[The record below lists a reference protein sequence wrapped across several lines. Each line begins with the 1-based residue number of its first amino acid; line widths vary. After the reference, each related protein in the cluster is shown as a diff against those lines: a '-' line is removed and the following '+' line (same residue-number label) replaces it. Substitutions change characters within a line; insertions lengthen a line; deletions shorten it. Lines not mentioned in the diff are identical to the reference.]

1 METVNIREFLLLI
14 WGTLELEEGAGRVNA
29 GRWESFHLYICE
41 MFSAPVY
48 FFILKRL
55 PRDFLVTFRCHTVR
69 PKWEKNT
76 FKSVCQ
82 GRCWFNVR
90 KGERCPLSVPVTGD
104 HNCLMGLRWEPPRS
118 FPPWLQPWAESQQDA
133 HGGTWSKH
141 SFIGLI
147 PCRFYFPLSFG
158 LQAYDPSTLVCPRL
172 QGKEQLTE
180 QSPQRSFLEGPALGL
195 DCWLTSGDWA
205 SGSLPKVDE
214 PRASL
219 PSIYIRSP

>member
-29 GRWESFHLYICE
+29 GRWESFHLCICE

-90 KGERCPLSVPVTGD
+90 KGERCPLSLPVTGD

-133 HGGTWSKH
+133 HGGYLVKAFFHWPYTVSILFSPLFWTT
-141 SFIGLI
+141 GLWPI
-147 PCRFYFPLSFG
+147 N
-158 LQAYDPSTLVCPRL
+158 T
-172 QGKEQLTE
+172 
-180 QSPQRSFLEGPALGL
+180 
-195 DCWLTSGDWA
+195 
-205 SGSLPKVDE
+205 SLPKAPGQGTVNRAE
-214 PRASL
+214 PTAVLSRRACFGAWL
-219 PSIYIRSP
+219 LTDIRGLSFWIAP